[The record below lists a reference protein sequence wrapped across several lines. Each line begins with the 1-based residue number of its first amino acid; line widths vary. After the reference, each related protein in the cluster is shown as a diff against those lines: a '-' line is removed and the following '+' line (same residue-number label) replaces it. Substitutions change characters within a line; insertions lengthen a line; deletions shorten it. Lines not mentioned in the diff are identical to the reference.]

1 MLTRSSL
8 LSLLLV
14 VAIGLVVTKTYWL
27 WMSGP
32 WDLPNPRQAKSPIAV
47 ENSKAVTNSR
57 PTIGTETI
65 VNKNI
70 FDPERGAGLTREA
83 EANSQAFQRIRG
95 MVLLGT
101 AILDNN
107 RFAIL
112 QEGGSPGAVAAAG
125 RSLAPMRIKLG
136 ETVEGFKL
144 SEVSEKR
151 VVFVKGTATV
161 ELPLDYF
168 RNIDGAQPGSV
179 ASQTSPTGQAAAPG
193 AVPRVVK
200 PGQPKAPA
208 QQPPGAV
215 APGVVTPGQANV
227 PGQRVPRAI
236 PALPRRERQTA
247 EEGLE
252 GR

>member
-32 WDLPNPRQAKSPIAV
+32 WDLPNPRKAKSPIAA
-47 ENSKAVTNSR
+47 EDNKAITNPR
-57 PTIGTETI
+57 TAIGTETI
-65 VNKNI
+65 ISKNI
-70 FDPERGAGLTREA
+70 FDPERGAGLTRES

-101 AILDNN
+101 AILGNN

-112 QEGGSPGAVAAAG
+112 QEGGSPGAVVAAG

-136 ETVEGFKL
+136 DTVEGFKL

-151 VVFVKGTATV
+151 VVFVRGTATV

-168 RNIDGAQPGSV
+168 RKIDGAQPGSV
-179 ASQTSPTGQAAAPG
+179 ASRTNPTGQE
-193 AVPRVVK
+193 V
-200 PGQPKAPA
+200 A
-208 QQPPGAV
+208 QQPPGVV
-215 APGVVTPGQANV
+215 APGVVIPRQANV

-247 EEGLE
+247 EE
-252 GR
+252 

>member
-14 VAIGLVVTKTYWL
+14 VAIGLIVTKTYWL

-32 WDLPNPRQAKSPIAV
+32 WDLPNPRKAKSPIAV
-47 ENSKAVTNSR
+47 EGGKAVTNPR

-65 VNKNI
+65 VSKNI

-95 MVLLGT
+95 LVLLGT
-101 AILDNN
+101 AILGNN

-151 VVFVKGTATV
+151 VVFVKGTARV

-168 RNIDGAQPGSV
+168 RINGSQPGSV

-193 AVPRVVK
+193 AVPRVRK
-200 PGQPKAPA
+200 PGEPNALA
-208 QQPPGAV
+208 QQP
-215 APGVVTPGQANV
+215 PGVVTPGQANV

-247 EEGLE
+247 EE
-252 GR
+252 

>member
-14 VAIGLVVTKTYWL
+14 VAIGLIVTKTYWL

-32 WDLPNPRQAKSPIAV
+32 WDLPNPRKAKSPIAV
-47 ENSKAVTNSR
+47 EGGKAVTNPR

-65 VNKNI
+65 VSKNI

-95 MVLLGT
+95 LVLLGT
-101 AILDNN
+101 AVLGNN

-136 ETVEGFKL
+136 ERLRASSYQKFQK
-144 SEVSEKR
+144 SEW
-151 VVFVKGTATV
+151 F
-161 ELPLDYF
+161 L
-168 RNIDGAQPGSV
+168 
-179 ASQTSPTGQAAAPG
+179 
-193 AVPRVVK
+193 
-200 PGQPKAPA
+200 
-208 QQPPGAV
+208 
-215 APGVVTPGQANV
+215 
-227 PGQRVPRAI
+227 
-236 PALPRRERQTA
+236 
-247 EEGLE
+247 
-252 GR
+252 